1 MTQEGIDFAK
11 QFFSGAG
18 IFVLIIAGII
28 AIISLFA
35 DRFNAIYSVLL
46 AIGSFFV
53 THEINSFVKA
63 GVSIEDFTDNVVDT
77 GAIAFGIMVTVWI
90 FFRYLPFVAAGFS
103 QVETKTYLILG
114 TLIEESDGGAG
125 AGGLALFMT
134 AIVSGGLGIGVYFLM
149 NFALCHSLFFIGY
162 IISSILT
169 IWGIS
174 AVVKSFIDSY

>member
-1 MTQEGIDFAK
+1 MEFAK

-18 IFVLIIAGII
+18 IFVLIVAGII
-28 AIISLFA
+28 AIISVFA
-35 DRFNAIYSVLL
+35 DRLNAIYCVLL

-63 GVSIEDFTDNVVDT
+63 GIPIEDFTDNVIDT
-77 GAIAFGIMVTVWI
+77 GAIAFGIMITVWV
-90 FFRYLPFVAAGFS
+90 FFRYLPIVAAGFS

-114 TLIEESDGGAG
+114 TLVEESDGGAG
-125 AGGLALFMT
+125 AGGLALFIT
-134 AIVSGGLGIGVYFLM
+134 AIVSGGLGIGTFFLM